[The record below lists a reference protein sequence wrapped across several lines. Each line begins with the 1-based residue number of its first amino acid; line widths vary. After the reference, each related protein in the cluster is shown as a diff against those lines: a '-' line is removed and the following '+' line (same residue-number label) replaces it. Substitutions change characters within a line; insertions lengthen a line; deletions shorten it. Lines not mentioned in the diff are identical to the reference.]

1 MFTGKNRYYV
11 RAHVSERGFRRLLRA
26 FALDLT
32 ATKAAAVTGLSVRS
46 VNTIYL
52 KLRRRIAGWC
62 EAQSPLAGEVE
73 VDESYFG
80 PRRVRGKRGR
90 GASGKTI
97 VFGIFKREGQVYTQI
112 VPDCRRKTLRKA
124 ILGRISLESI
134 IHSDGWSGYDGLVD
148 MGYQKHL
155 RVNHE
160 ANEFAIR
167 KNHVNGIESFWSFA
181 KRRLQKFNGI
191 AAHTF
196 YLHLKETEFR
206 FNHRRDNLYRVLLM
220 SLRKD
225 PLTGG
230 LTS

>member
-1 MFTGKNRYYV
+1 MFTGKNKYY
-11 RAHVSERGFRRLLRA
+11 FRSHISQSRFRKLMRA

-32 ATKAAAVTGLSVRS
+32 ATETAVLTGLSLRS
-46 VNTIYL
+46 VNSIYL
-52 KLRRRIAGWC
+52 KLRRRIAAWC
-62 EAQSPLAGEVE
+62 EAQSPFAGEVE

-97 VFGIFKREGQVYTQI
+97 VFGIFQRNGYVYTQI
-112 VPDCRRKTLRKA
+112 VPNCRRKTLRQA
-124 ILGRISLESI
+124 ILGRIGLESI

-160 ANEFAIR
+160 AHQFAVR

-181 KRRLQKFNGI
+181 KRRLAKFNGI
-191 AAHTF
+191 PAHTF
-196 YLHLKETEFR
+196 FLHLKETEFR
-206 FNHRRDNLYRVLLM
+206 FNHRRDNLYRDLLYR
-220 SLRKD
+220 LRKE
-225 PLTGG
+225 PLTGP
-230 LTS
+230 